1 MRAHRPA
8 NVLAWVLASA
18 APALAQHAPKPTP
31 TPPPRFAPL
40 LPNEG
45 LLHGRTWLGIAERL
59 LTRAVDF
66 LPSLIAAALV
76 LALFLLASRLVNR
89 FLRRMLRGPHVDPAL
104 ADVVVP
110 LVRYTVLALGFI
122 MALSQAGF
130 EVSSLVAG
138 VGVAGLAL
146 GLAAQDTLGNLVA
159 GFGILWD
166 RPFRIGDRVTIA
178 DTYGEVVRIGLRS
191 TRLRTND
198 QLDVILPNREVVNK
212 VIVNHTLTPN
222 LRVSVPFSIPYAE
235 SVGRVRQALLAAVK
249 DHVRLRPDPPPQ
261 VVVKRLGESAVD
273 LELRVW
279 LADPHTERPT
289 RWALLELT
297 KETLDAAGVQ
307 SAYPRQ
313 ILTVDRGSS
322 PLPVV
327 VAAGPSPADGAE
339 ARGPE
344 SEG

>member
-1 MRAHRPA
+1 MRAPRA
-8 NVLAWVLASA
+8 TNLIASVLGSA
-18 APALAQHAPKPTP
+18 APVLAQAAPKATPTP
-31 TPPPRFAPL
+31 TRPFAPL
-40 LPNEG
+40 LPSTG
-45 LLHGRTWLGIAERL
+45 LLRGETWLGIGERL
-59 LTRAVDF
+59 LAKAVDF
-66 LPSLIAAALV
+66 LPSLVAALLV
-76 LALFLLASRLVNR
+76 LILFLLASRLVSR
-89 FLRRMLRGPHVDPAL
+89 LLRRILRGPHVDPAL
-104 ADVVVP
+104 AEVVVP
-110 LVRYTVLALGFI
+110 LVRYTVFALGLI

-130 EVSSLVAG
+130 EVGSLVAG

-178 DTYGEVVRIGLRS
+178 DTYGQVVRIGLRS

-222 LRVSVPFSIPYAE
+222 LRVSVPFSIAYRE
-235 SVGRVRQALLAAVK
+235 SVGRVREAMLAAVK
-249 DHVRLRPDPPPQ
+249 DHPRLRADPPPQ
-261 VVVKRLGESAVD
+261 VVVKKLGESTVD

-279 LADPHTERPT
+279 LTDPHTERPT

-297 KETLDAAGVQ
+297 KETLDAAGVE
-307 SAYPRQ
+307 SCYPRR
-313 ILTVDRGSS
+313 ILAVDRDSS
-322 PLPVV
+322 PLPVI
-327 VAAGPSPADGAE
+327 VAGGTAE
-339 ARGPE
+339 G